1 MFVASIN
8 KLNDYIMK
16 EDYSFI
22 YHYNTYSKLWGAMTA
37 ESVGYYFNGETTKGN
52 YVLGKT
58 RAQAPDLLKE
68 KLK

>member
-16 EDYSFI
+16 EDYGFI
-22 YHYNTYSKLWGAMTA
+22 YHYNTYSKLWGAMTV
-37 ESVGYYFNGETTKGN
+37 ESVGYYFNGESKGN
-52 YVLGKT
+52 YVFGNT
-58 RAQAPDLLKE
+58 RAEARDLLKE

>member
-16 EDYSFI
+16 EDYGFI
-22 YHYNTYSKLWGAMTA
+22 YHYNTYSKLWGAMTV
-37 ESVGYYFNGETTKGN
+37 ESVGFYFNGETTKGS
-52 YVLGKT
+52 YVLGRT
-58 RAQAPDLLKE
+58 RAEARDLLNE